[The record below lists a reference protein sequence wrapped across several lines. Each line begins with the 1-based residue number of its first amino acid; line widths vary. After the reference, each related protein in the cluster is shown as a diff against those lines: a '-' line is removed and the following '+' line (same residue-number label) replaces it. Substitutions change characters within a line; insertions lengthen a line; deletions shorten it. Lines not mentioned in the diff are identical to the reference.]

1 MFTVRPEQGILTPL
15 LANLKNIYPLPGD
28 VLDMGEKLPVEVHCA
43 HPRGNPAVLGLF
55 SLVTMFVVPL
65 ASGSFLIDLTNRE
78 VDKDVRTE
86 LRRSAGMDA
95 KLMVCFKVASL
106 HNTRSFVEIF

>member
-1 MFTVRPEQGILTPL
+1 MSWIWEKSPLWRYTVHIT
-15 LANLKNIYPLPGD
+15 
-28 VLDMGEKLPVEVHCA
+28 
-43 HPRGNPAVLGLF
+43 RGNPAVLGLF

-106 HNTRSFVEIF
+106 HNTRSFVDIF